1 MSSYTLRAS
10 RRSPAL
16 HKLMMSSEPE
26 ALLAS
31 PPCSRKPLP
40 HTCAAST
47 HYHMSGFPFHGLNN
61 LVPGCILCRIM
72 CNSFYLNARCRGR
85 CHGHAKLG
93 HNKAFAIQRHKSQED
108 MSISTAQ
115 HSTAQH
121 STARHSTAQ
130 HSTAQHSPPWH
141 STAQHST
148 AYNGRAHQELAAATT
163 IPGAGAETHQ

>member
-40 HTCAAST
+40 HTCAASI
-47 HYHMSGFPFHGLNN
+47 HYHMSCYTTFSTQMPKQFGAKISCAGSC
-61 LVPGCILCRIM
+61 LVATS
-72 CNSFYLNARCRGR
+72 NSLQDAMVAAMAMQR
-85 CHGHAKLG
+85 LG
-93 HNKAFAIQRHKSQED
+93 TTKFLHSIQRCQSQED
-108 MSISTAQ
+108 LSISTAQ

-121 STARHSTAQ
+121 STAQHSTAQ
-130 HSTAQHSPPWH
+130 HSTAWH
-141 STAQHST
+141 STVQHGMAQHRT
-148 AYNGRAHQELAAATT
+148 AQHIKN
-163 IPGAGAETHQ
+163 